1 MANRSPPPSS
11 FRTKRPFALTG
22 AHEHLPEFGRR
33 YEIGHILVAY
43 GRSEAMAKLS

>member
-22 AHEHLPEFGRR
+22 AHEHLPGFAEQNLASMRR
-33 YEIGHILVAY
+33 LGEEVITAFLT
-43 GRSEAMAKLS
+43 